1 MKFTTRGT
9 TMTYSDDPQRV
20 DPPEDFDGVEK
31 PITHSQIVESLSD
44 PMLLWEAIS
53 IDGVAEPYP
62 WGKGFYEQR
71 QNAIQHERVEEALLL
86 AIAAKDYNAIGEIVF
101 DQVTEYARSMIE
113 VRL

>member
-1 MKFTTRGT
+1 MCYTI
-9 TMTYSDDPQRV
+9 Y
-20 DPPEDFDGVEK
+20 EK

-71 QNAIQHERVEEALLL
+71 QNAIQHERVEVCPEK
-86 AIAAKDYNAIGEIVF
+86 I
-101 DQVTEYARSMIE
+101 YAYSKWVE
-113 VRL
+113 K